1 MRKGFWATVTRR
13 MTLFEQNYRAIYSFK
28 MVFTV
33 ICKTIVLD
41 VIYERLDGHDRLL
54 QKKKKESQG
63 NK

>member
-54 QKKKKESQG
+54 QKKKKERQG